1 MKHLVSSPEAYL
13 SELTEARKTSM
24 QKLRTVIKT
33 NLPKGFT
40 EVINYG
46 MIGYVVPHTLYPQ
59 GYHCNPKLP
68 LPFINL
74 ASQKQFIALY
84 HMGLY
89 AKPDLLNWF
98 TNTYVNQFH
107 SKPDMGK
114 SCIRFKKM
122 ELIPYDLIS
131 QLCKKMTVEEWVEVY
146 ERNFKPK
153 SKK

>member
-98 TNTYVNQFH
+98 TNAYVNQFH